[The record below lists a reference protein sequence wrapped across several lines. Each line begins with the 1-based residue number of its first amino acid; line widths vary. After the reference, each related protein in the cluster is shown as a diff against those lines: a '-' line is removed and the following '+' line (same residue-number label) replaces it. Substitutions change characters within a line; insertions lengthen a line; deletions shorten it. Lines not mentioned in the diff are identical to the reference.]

1 MKVRK
6 MFKTP
11 EKIIHALPE
20 QIGNP
25 KLFVGRKE
33 EFNFF
38 LGDWYQY
45 LENNF
50 AQNQAIV
57 SRRKKGKTAFLQR
70 LFNILWSAGVETE
83 QNTLSVIP
91 FYYSIKDRDISLD
104 IFAKDF
110 FMTFANQYLSFKM
123 KNVEL
128 LRDPITYE
136 TFKDEVQDKTLL
148 KRYKT
153 LEYHEQMKEWEV
165 MWTIASETPAA
176 IGVIRN
182 EKIVQIIDEF
192 QNINEH
198 ILDKEREVIKNLSG
212 TYMQVGEKRE
222 APLIVSG
229 SEVHWLLK
237 IVRSL
242 TGRFQTY
249 NLGNLPK
256 DETDK
261 AVEVYAEASNT
272 SINNSAKEKI
282 WELTRGDPLYIKALF
297 LSRFNIEKDYT
308 EDENIIDV
316 YEQEL
321 SKGEIYTTWMEY
333 MLNTFDTVNKINSKR
348 IMLYLFN
355 QGQEKTRDEIRRDL
369 KLPYTDQ
376 EAEEKLNALIAGDL
390 ISQGSSAFRY
400 KVTKDKT
407 YEMVFR
413 SVYQDEIEHFVPD
426 IKAEIRK
433 LIGKEN
439 YIKGKYAEFLLRE
452 KLKKPFILSD
462 VCETDNDLKIIPK
475 EIKEREFVSLGTR
488 KYEIDLILK
497 CESDLEVWI
506 DVKDTKNKYGKAE
519 LKRWLRIAEM
529 AKSKRENILF
539 MVYSRNGFTKD
550 TGKSL
555 LENNVYILK
564 SEK

>member
-1 MKVRK
+1 

-33 EFNFF
+33 EFSFF

-355 QGQEKTRDEIRRDL
+355 QGQERTRDEIRRDL

>member
-1 MKVRK
+1 

-355 QGQEKTRDEIRRDL
+355 QGQERTRDEIRRDL

>member
-1 MKVRK
+1 

-136 TFKDEVQDKTLL
+136 TFEDEVQDKTLL

-153 LEYHEQMKEWEV
+153 LKYHEQMKEWEG
-165 MWTIASETPAA
+165 MWTIASETPAT
-176 IGVIRN
+176 IGLIRN

-539 MVYSRNGFTKD
+539 MVYSINGFTRD
-550 TGKSL
+550 TEESL
-555 LENNVYILK
+555 TENDVYILK

>member
-1 MKVRK
+1 

>member
-1 MKVRK
+1 VRK

>member
-1 MKVRK
+1 

-110 FMTFANQYLSFKM
+110 FMTFANQYLTFKM

-153 LEYHEQMKEWEV
+153 LKYHEQMKEWEG

-355 QGQEKTRDEIRRDL
+355 QGQERTRDEIRRDL

-539 MVYSRNGFTKD
+539 MVYSINGFTRD
-550 TGKSL
+550 TEESL
-555 LENNVYILK
+555 TENDVYILK